1 MKAFEIH
8 TFKDGQWKID
18 SVFDDRE
25 LALHEARKVDES
37 GRYSSLRV
45 IEENYDETSDLT
57 TTRTIFRGGSA
68 KKNAKK
74 RREAPARKPVGSRY
88 GEGTGEE
95 PIRRSRNVSRKKKTN
110 LLVPVLVLLVIVLA
124 GVTAMLGMQF
134 LNPPK

>member
-45 IEENYDETSDLT
+45 IEENYDEVSDLT
-57 TTRTIFRGGSA
+57 TTRTIFRGGKAKQIAKARRNVPSRPSA
-68 KKNAKK
+68 KPRGGAGK
-74 RREAPARKPVGSRY
+74 
-88 GEGTGEE
+88 E
-95 PIRRSRNVSRKKKTN
+95 PIRKNRGADKQKSKSNLVVPILLLIIIVMAGAAGLFAMQYFELKK
-110 LLVPVLVLLVIVLA
+110 
-124 GVTAMLGMQF
+124 
-134 LNPPK
+134 